1 MASFFV
7 SLTSTIFTMM
17 ISFENDINNCLR
29 VLQNGGIILY
39 PTDTI
44 WGIGCD
50 ATNAA
55 AVEKIIQLKNRPAQ
69 KSFVVLVASAS
80 EIMEHVAELDL
91 RVFDYLH
98 QTTKPT
104 TVIYKNAIGLANN
117 VIAKNGSVAI
127 RICNDE
133 FCKQLIKNFGKP
145 IVSTSANIGGETAPA
160 NFKKISEAIIS
171 QVDYV
176 VQHRQNE
183 NGSANPSSII
193 EWNNGV
199 VKLIRQ

>member
-91 RVFDYLH
+91 RVFDHLH